1 MLDELL
7 RTLREWMD
15 YQRMLSRKRILNS
28 FPLHI
33 TPYPL
38 YDFLPYCGLKW
49 GLNQTRIHI
58 VLYVFD

>member
-28 FPLHI
+28 FPL
-33 TPYPL
+33 TYPH
-38 YDFLPYCGLKW
+38 
-49 GLNQTRIHI
+49 TRLMISSHRAG
-58 VLYVFD
+58 

>member
-28 FPLHI
+28 FPL
-33 TPYPL
+33 TYPHTRL
-38 YDFLPYCGLKW
+38 MIPPIRRVKMGLLQRPSLLTTK
-49 GLNQTRIHI
+49 G
-58 VLYVFD
+58 